1 MPTKVLETTPSSV
14 KNSKPAEIASVDLMS
29 ESPKKEEPMVVEKP
43 VSPIKEVVV
52 VKEEPPAPVVE
63 KAVEPE
69 VVLDLEPLRIDVSQF
84 E

>member
-1 MPTKVLETTPSSV
+1 
-14 KNSKPAEIASVDLMS
+14 
-29 ESPKKEEPMVVEKP
+29 
-43 VSPIKEVVV
+43 V